1 MPEWSNWRRTADY
14 YPEGFL
20 IWLEVDTLIRQ
31 QTHGQ
36 KSLNDF
42 CRLFYGGAS
51 GPPVVV
57 PYKFEDVVAALNQVT
72 PYDWAALLRQRLDS
86 KSAHAPLGG
95 FENGGWKLVYTEE
108 KNTTMQAREKTG
120 ENLDL
125 SFSLG
130 MIISKEGALLD
141 VIPGSPAYATGA
153 GAGMKLLGVNGR
165 KYSKDVMRTALRRSL
180 NSQQPIALLVENG
193 EYYSTLQVDY
203 HEGIRYPHL
212 VRNEAQPDLLNE
224 IIKPIASAP

>member
-1 MPEWSNWRRTADY
+1 
-14 YPEGFL
+14 
-20 IWLEVDTLIRQ
+20 
-31 QTHGQ
+31 
-36 KSLNDF
+36 
-42 CRLFYGGAS
+42 
-51 GPPVVV
+51 
-57 PYKFEDVVAALNQVT
+57 
-72 PYDWAALLRQRLDS
+72 
-86 KSAHAPLGG
+86 
-95 FENGGWKLVYTEE
+95 
-108 KNTTMQAREKTG
+108 MQAREKTG

-141 VIPGSPAYATGA
+141 VIPGSPAYAAGA

-193 EYYSTLQVDY
+193 EYYSTLQVNY